1 MSRFMLMALTLP
13 FVAATLWSAPAPPA
27 DEKAEADARLDA
39 VLREWAQA
47 SDVVRESHFKIRVT
61 AADPVLDTTTDSG
74 VEVFVRKPDLMRV
87 DFKDAKGNFQHS
99 FVCRGRTIHQWDASR
114 KEERVTSL
122 PPEFGFPEKPERYP
136 DGFLN
141 SLLGKGLE
149 WLSWLSFGPPVR
161 DLKARFDLRLTKE
174 DDSRTYLEIKP
185 RRPRDRR
192 DFSRIQVVLESKTF
206 RIRRLWREQ
215 SDGVETTFDFEPP
228 VGDSTEAIT
237 PESILKGLPEDYKKV
252 DLDR

>member
-1 MSRFMLMALTLP
+1 MRRRKPTPASTRCCENGP
-13 FVAATLWSAPAPPA
+13 RRATWFG
-27 DEKAEADARLDA
+27 
-39 VLREWAQA
+39 
-47 SDVVRESHFKIRVT
+47 ESHFKIRVT

-99 FVCRGRTIHQWDASR
+99 FVCRGRTIHQWDASK
-114 KEERVTSL
+114 KEDVLIPL

-161 DLKARFDLRLTKE
+161 DLKGPSHLRLSKE
-174 DDSRTYLEIKP
+174 DDKLDLSGDQAPEAEGIGEISAGYKWSWRARRSESAGSGGNSLTAWRPPSTSSRQSATR
-185 RRPRDRR
+185 RRP
-192 DFSRIQVVLESKTF
+192 L
-206 RIRRLWREQ
+206 
-215 SDGVETTFDFEPP
+215 
-228 VGDSTEAIT
+228 
-237 PESILKGLPEDYKKV
+237 LPNPS
-252 DLDR
+252 